1 MRRVFISGISGQDGS
16 YLAEQL
22 LAKGAEVHGLIRPA
36 STFTDERLKN
46 IYVDPHVPNAKFFT
60 YYGDMATGGQLS
72 DLLNEIKP
80 DEIYNLASQSHV
92 RRSFDMPEYT
102 SDITGLGTLRLLEA
116 IRKSK
121 IKSRMYQASSSECFG
136 NAPAPQNEETPFN
149 PRSPYACAKTF
160 AHQMCAI
167 YREGYG
173 MFISCGILF
182 NHESPRRLPT
192 MVTRKTTLAIAN
204 ILAKKQDKLY
214 LGNLEAKRDW
224 GFAPEY
230 CECMIRMLEQDKP
243 DDFVV
248 GTGET
253 HSVRELLDAAFGY
266 VNLDWHDY
274 VEIDPTYFRP
284 TEVDILCADARKAK
298 KVLDWE
304 AKVKFKELVRI
315 MVDADI
321 KLINEGGK
329 Q

>member
-1 MRRVFISGISGQDGS
+1 MKIFITGLTGQDGS

-22 LAKGAEVHGLIRPA
+22 LAKGHTVYGIIRP
-36 STFTDERLKN
+36 SSSFNDERLKN
-46 IYVDPHVPNAKFFT
+46 IYVDPHMPNAKFFT

-121 IKSRMYQASSSECFG
+121 IRTRMYQASSSECFG
-136 NAPAPQNEETPFN
+136 NAPAPQNEDTPFN
-149 PRSPYACAKTF
+149 PRSPYAIAKCF
-160 AHQMCAI
+160 AHQMCSI

-182 NHESPRRLPT
+182 NHESSRRLPT

-204 ILAKKQDKLY
+204 ILAGKQKKLY
-214 LGNLEAKRDW
+214 LGNLNAKRDW
-224 GFAPEY
+224 GFASEY
-230 CECMIRMLEQDKP
+230 CEVMQLMLQQDKP

-248 GTGET
+248 GTGEA
-253 HSVRELLDAAFGY
+253 HSVRELLDEAFGY

-284 TEVDILCADARKAK
+284 TEVDVLCADARKAK
-298 KVLDWE
+298 RILGWE

-315 MVDADI
+315 MVDADR